1 MPYKSKAQMRKF
13 FAMEA
18 KGELPKGKAREW
30 AHHTPDIK
38 DLPEKKAMSETDIEK
53 VAAWKV
59 GWTRRMADAGV
70 LPSTVIDVLQKK
82 ADGLLDIG
90 KSAIGGI
97 AGSIPTAAKVIGAG
111 ALAAPLAIGGAAGAA
126 EGYLNAPTSDDLKIL
141 QQAEMLA
148 AYKRH
153 TDEIRARMAQRQGVR

>member
-1 MPYKSKAQMRKF
+1 MRKF

-30 AHHTPDIK
+30 AHHTKSIK
-38 DLPEKKAMSETDIEK
+38 DLPEKKAMSETDTEK

-59 GWTRRMADAGV
+59 GWLRKMAEVGV
-70 LPSTVIDVLQKK
+70 RPNKVVDVLQKR

-97 AGSIPTAAKVIGAG
+97 AGAVPAAAKLIGAG
-111 ALAAPLAIGGAAGAA
+111 AVAAPLAIGGMAGAA

-153 TDEIRARMAQRQGVR
+153 TDEIRARMAQRQGVQ